1 MTNINKAITATIRSI
16 SEKKNLIFSFNN
28 KMTKVKGNTVF
39 LPNTNLLFTNF
50 KSTTHP
56 PVNQKDSRCLANNEL
71 NNHEYTSNLRVLEG
85 D

>member
-39 LPNTNLLFTNF
+39 LPNTNLLKKKIYIKNYRGVEEF
-50 KSTTHP
+50 
-56 PVNQKDSRCLANNEL
+56 
-71 NNHEYTSNLRVLEG
+71 
-85 D
+85 

>member
-39 LPNTNLLFTNF
+39 LPNTNLL
-50 KSTTHP
+50 K
-56 PVNQKDSRCLANNEL
+56 KKLI
-71 NNHEYTSNLRVLEG
+71 
-85 D
+85 